1 MLFPGRIYITRVPWH
16 LGNFCNIFQPNIS
29 KDQKKSYHLR
39 ARSWHLAI
47 RQIRCWLLHYV
58 HKKLRWGPETPTFRT
73 KILDFILVIRLNWL
87 KKIELRRYARPPGR
101 QYYLLLITVVRV
113 YAKML
118 KETENE
124 ETRFFCQIFVIG
136 GISIEG
142 SRAPWATPLATPMIL
157 R

>member
-1 MLFPGRIYITRVPWH
+1 MKEVRRAPWSSILFIVNYCCTR
-16 LGNFCNIFQPNIS
+16 G
-29 KDQKKSYHLR
+29 
-39 ARSWHLAI
+39 
-47 RQIRCWLLHYV
+47 LL
-58 HKKLRWGPETPTFRT
+58 
-73 KILDFILVIRLNWL
+73 
-87 KKIELRRYARPPGR
+87 
-101 QYYLLLITVVRV
+101 

-124 ETRFFCQIFVIG
+124 ETRFFSQIFVIG